1 MRCATAR
8 KRISDAHDGR
18 LAAGRK
24 ARLDVHLESC
34 PACRSYRSDL
44 ELILGASA
52 PPPQPADGFWA
63 AFERRLEA
71 RLDAAS
77 PVPARAGVPFAPR
90 RRWAW
95 AAAAVVVLAGV
106 ALWLSLPRRGQ
117 QAPAEAW
124 LAADDILEPL
134 VQAAET
140 DAELAGRI
148 ESEILA
154 SIEEASPALEAG
166 EETLPPANDPLYWE
180 SLTEDELRAVVAA
193 LEKESGL
200 GGPK

>member
-8 KRISDAHDGR
+8 KRISDARDGR
-18 LAAGRK
+18 LSAGRK
-24 ARLDVHLESC
+24 TRLDVHLEGC

-44 ELILGASA
+44 DLIQGAAA
-52 PPPQPADGFWA
+52 PPPRPADDFWA

-77 PVPARAGVPFAPR
+77 PSPAGSGAPVAAR

-95 AAAAVVVLAGV
+95 AAAAVTVLAGV
-106 ALWLSLPRRGQ
+106 ALWLALPRKGL
-117 QAPAEAW
+117 APAEAW

-140 DAELAGRI
+140 DPELAGRI
-148 ESEILA
+148 EREIQA

-180 SLTEDELRAVVAA
+180 SLTEDDLRAVVAA
-193 LEKESGL
+193 LEKETGL